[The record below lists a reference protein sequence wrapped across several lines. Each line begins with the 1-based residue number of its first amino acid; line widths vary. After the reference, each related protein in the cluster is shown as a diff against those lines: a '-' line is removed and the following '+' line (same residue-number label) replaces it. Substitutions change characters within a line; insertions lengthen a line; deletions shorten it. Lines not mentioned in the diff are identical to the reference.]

1 MPGYTITTEFHNNR
15 IKEAPLGEILRAA
28 VRCIQ
33 PPSLFPRELHMLADI
48 ARNADDHSG
57 PVLDTDGT
65 VREARRGYV
74 RGLGDP
80 KDKLGLKAN
89 LLETRMFIFTATG
102 WLAPA
107 EGPEH
112 DGAYQLNVPRLRR
125 LLDATEAAMATGQP
139 DADAIAEADREL
151 PGDFD
156 GQAPDLADQV
166 DRLLVRNPAA

>member
-1 MPGYTITTEFHNNR
+1 M
-15 IKEAPLGEILRAA
+15 GEILRAA
-28 VRCIQ
+28 VRCTQ

-48 ARNADDHSG
+48 ACNADDHSG
-57 PVLDTDGT
+57 PVLDSDGT

-89 LLETRMFIFTATG
+89 MLETRMFIFIATG
-102 WLAPA
+102 WIQPVD
-107 EGPEH
+107 GPEH
-112 DGAYQLNVPRLRR
+112 DGAYQLNVPRLQR

-139 DADAIAEADREL
+139 DADAITEADREL